1 MNLHKIKTIFIL
13 LTEKKYD
20 AGEYTEFKKRKRK
33 LKFGEE
39 KNIFNCLTVI
49 EMLLKSATNT
59 QITDVSIC
67 FLPMLHFTLHFTL
80 IKII

>member
-20 AGEYTEFKKRKRK
+20 AGEYTEFKKGKRK
-33 LKFGEE
+33 LKLREE
-39 KNIFNCLTVI
+39 KNIFNCLTVL